1 MISHARVRVESRS
14 KGDAFDCAD
23 DLRTRNRGS
32 SFRSYSTMPDD
43 RYQRW
48 IDASSAT
55 GAVEPLMIP
64 LVQGLG
70 RFDCHL
76 IHEDARFAALNPEQ
90 SSSVRERTLLTDRV
104 TLSYFW
110 VLAAYEFVR
119 TLDQRWRTGAT
130 TLPDEFGSRVTE
142 LKRRMERL
150 QIPLVKLE
158 TTRRFP
164 TDSTLAYPIISRD
177 FGVAWHIAQD
187 MYVTRRELADQLLNF
202 LADLKKRQ
210 TSKKT

>member
-1 MISHARVRVESRS
+1 
-14 KGDAFDCAD
+14 
-23 DLRTRNRGS
+23 
-32 SFRSYSTMPDD
+32 MPDD

-48 IDASSAT
+48 IDASTVASAF
-55 GAVEPLMIP
+55 EPSMIP

-76 IHEDARFAALNPEQ
+76 IHEDARFTALNQEQ

-110 VLAAYEFVR
+110 VLAAYELVR

-130 TLPDEFGSRVTE
+130 TLPDEFGSRITA

-150 QIPLVKLE
+150 RIPLVKLE
-158 TTRRFP
+158 TARRFP
-164 TDSTLAYPIISRD
+164 TDSAFAYPTITRD

-187 MYVTRRELADQLLNF
+187 TYVTRRELSDQLLNF
-202 LADLKKRQ
+202 LADLEKRQ
-210 TSKKT
+210 RSKKT

>member
-1 MISHARVRVESRS
+1 
-14 KGDAFDCAD
+14 
-23 DLRTRNRGS
+23 
-32 SFRSYSTMPDD
+32 MPDD

-48 IDASSAT
+48 IDASSA
-55 GAVEPLMIP
+55 ASAFEPSMIP

-76 IHEDARFAALNPEQ
+76 IHEDARFTALNQEQ

-110 VLAAYEFVR
+110 VLAAYELVR

-130 TLPDEFGSRVTE
+130 TLPDEFGSRITA

-150 QIPLVKLE
+150 RIPLVKLE
-158 TTRRFP
+158 TARRFP
-164 TDSTLAYPIISRD
+164 TDSAFAYPTITRD

-187 MYVTRRELADQLLNF
+187 TYVTRRELSDQLLNF
-202 LADLKKRQ
+202 LADLEKRQ
-210 TSKKT
+210 RSKKT

>member
-1 MISHARVRVESRS
+1 
-14 KGDAFDCAD
+14 
-23 DLRTRNRGS
+23 
-32 SFRSYSTMPDD
+32 
-43 RYQRW
+43 
-48 IDASSAT
+48 
-55 GAVEPLMIP
+55 MIP

-76 IHEDARFAALNPEQ
+76 INQDPLSSVLHQEQ
-90 SSSVRERTLLTDRV
+90 SSSLRESTRLADRL

-110 VLAAYEFVR
+110 VLAAYELVR

-130 TLPDEFGSRVTE
+130 TLPDESGNRVAV

-150 QIPLVKLE
+150 RIPLAKME
-158 TTRRFP
+158 TARRFP
-164 TDSTLAYPIISRD
+164 VDNTIAYPTISRD

-187 MYVTRRELADQLLNF
+187 TYITRRELSDQLLDF

-210 TSKKT
+210 TQKKTLPNAPANR

>member
-1 MISHARVRVESRS
+1 
-14 KGDAFDCAD
+14 
-23 DLRTRNRGS
+23 
-32 SFRSYSTMPDD
+32 MPDD

-55 GAVEPLMIP
+55 TAVELSMIP

-76 IHEDARFAALNPEQ
+76 IHEDARFAALNQEQ
-90 SSSVRERTLLTDRV
+90 SSSVRERALFADRV

-110 VLAAYEFVR
+110 VLAAYELVR

-130 TLPDEFGSRVTE
+130 TLPDEFGSRVTA

-158 TTRRFP
+158 TARRFP
-164 TDSTLAYPIISRD
+164 TDSTLAYPTITRD

-187 MYVTRRELADQLLNF
+187 TYVTRRELADQLLNF
-202 LADLKKRQ
+202 LVDLKNHQ
-210 TSKKT
+210 TSKKS

>member
-1 MISHARVRVESRS
+1 
-14 KGDAFDCAD
+14 
-23 DLRTRNRGS
+23 
-32 SFRSYSTMPDD
+32 MPDD

-48 IDASSAT
+48 IDASSAAS
-55 GAVEPLMIP
+55 AVEPSMIP

-76 IHEDARFAALNPEQ
+76 IHEDARFAALNQEH
-90 SSSVRERTLLTDRV
+90 SLSVRERTLLTDRV

-110 VLAAYEFVR
+110 VLAAYELVR
-119 TLDQRWRTGAT
+119 TLDQRWRTGVT
-130 TLPDEFGSRVTE
+130 TLPDEFGSRITA

-150 QIPLVKLE
+150 RIPLVKME
-158 TTRRFP
+158 TARRFP
-164 TDSTLAYPIISRD
+164 TDSTFAYPIISRE

-187 MYVTRRELADQLLNF
+187 TYITRREVSDQLLNF
-202 LADLKKRQ
+202 LADLEKRQ

>member
-1 MISHARVRVESRS
+1 
-14 KGDAFDCAD
+14 
-23 DLRTRNRGS
+23 
-32 SFRSYSTMPDD
+32 MPDD

-55 GAVEPLMIP
+55 NAVEPFMIP

-76 IHEDARFAALNPEQ
+76 IQEDARFAALNQEQ
-90 SSSVRERTLLTDRV
+90 SSSVRERTLLNDRV

-202 LADLKKRQ
+202 LADLKKRH
-210 TSKKT
+210 TSKKA

>member
-1 MISHARVRVESRS
+1 
-14 KGDAFDCAD
+14 
-23 DLRTRNRGS
+23 
-32 SFRSYSTMPDD
+32 MPDD

-48 IDASSAT
+48 TDASTAAS
-55 GAVEPLMIP
+55 AVEAFMIP

-76 IHEDARFAALNPEQ
+76 IQEDARFAALNQEQ
-90 SSSVRERTLLTDRV
+90 SSSMRERTLLTDRV

-110 VLAAYEFVR
+110 VLAAYELVR
-119 TLDQRWRTGAT
+119 TLDQRWRIGAI
-130 TLPDEFGSRVTE
+130 TLPDEFGSRVTA

-150 QIPLVKLE
+150 RIPLVKLE
-158 TTRRFP
+158 TARRFP
-164 TDSTLAYPIISRD
+164 TDSTFAYPTITRD

-187 MYVTRRELADQLLNF
+187 MYVTRRELADELLNF

>member
-1 MISHARVRVESRS
+1 MA
-14 KGDAFDCAD
+14 
-23 DLRTRNRGS
+23 
-32 SFRSYSTMPDD
+32 MPDD

-48 IDASSAT
+48 IEASSAM
-55 GAVEPLMIP
+55 GALEPFMIP

-76 IHEDARFAALNPEQ
+76 IHEDTRFTALNQEE
-90 SSSVRERTLLTDRV
+90 SSSLRERSLLTDRV

-110 VLAAYEFVR
+110 VLAAYELVR

-130 TLPDEFGSRVTE
+130 TLPDEFGSRGAA
-142 LKRRMERL
+142 LKRRIERL
-150 QIPLVKLE
+150 RIPFAKTEAV
-158 TTRRFP
+158 RRFP
-164 TDSTLAYPIISRD
+164 TDSPMAYPTITRD
-177 FGVAWHIAQD
+177 FGIAWHIAQD
-187 MYVTRRELADQLLNF
+187 TYITRRELSDQLLDF